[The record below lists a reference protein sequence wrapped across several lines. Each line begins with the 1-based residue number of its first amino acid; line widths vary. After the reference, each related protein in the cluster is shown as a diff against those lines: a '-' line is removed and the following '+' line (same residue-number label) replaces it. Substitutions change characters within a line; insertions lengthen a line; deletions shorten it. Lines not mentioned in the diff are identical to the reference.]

1 MGKWIICHKDGS
13 VLTDVNDELVVIHG
27 LEYSDSWMGE
37 CFVSIDFKRQSPI
50 GFEIGDYIMYRGE
63 RFELNYVPGK
73 EKQAR
78 KDTYGE
84 GFTYDGVKF
93 NSLRDELSRAEFL
106 DVVLHDNQLHYTTLP
121 KFQFYVET
129 IDDLLDRI
137 QANLNEQ
144 IGDGKW
150 KIFSRNK
157 ERSMQR
163 GCTAEEW
170 NAVYGDGTNE
180 SDSFESKSITIDTQK
195 CWDALALVNTQ
206 WNINFVIRGRNIYVG
221 TAGVMTDGIFKYGL
235 GKGLY
240 KVDQNADSDQSIIT
254 RLRAYGSE
262 KNLPDHYYADLG
274 IKYKVG
280 ITKVG
285 NAARYVELYLDL
297 DYISTYFTE
306 PRKYISS
313 GSTGEQTNGFVL
325 RVTFD
330 FKTII
335 TGYVTG
341 TSNNKCRFYSEL
353 KGSQADNGD
362 EESKDALDA
371 FIPQVKSGS
380 YTKLYITSGINEKT
394 IPSENK
400 EYAENLPNNMAISRL
415 MLPGFPT
422 LSLREFWDTMTEEE
436 KKYVNPTGKEHIFS
450 NDKYRPYIDSLNIDK
465 IGLRSDSKF
474 FDTDDK
480 ANGIV
485 EIYPTIEEM
494 VVGGVRVDEI
504 YKGSEVDDDGRFVD
518 GQSVKN
524 IDIYLNPAI
533 DFDIN
538 DLKDDDFSICMKD
551 GMCGGR
557 SFKVASSTK
566 GSGTWR
572 LTIERVKDDALGLYF
587 PYKDYQ
593 IKKNDHF
600 VLTGIRLPD
609 SYVRAASLKLLK
621 YAIALLD
628 KNDYTRYVYQPKVD
642 EIFMARQHDA
652 AMADKSGATRS
663 LHDTLRAGDIM
674 RLSDDDLGIK
684 ADVTIDQLIIKEE
697 DGKIPTYE
705 ITLREEKEVGTIQ
718 KIQQSISSLES
729 GNGVASEPTIAQVK
743 SMFKS
748 EGGRYFLSKLED
760 DVASGAITFE
770 KMQKFLSGFVSAGRA
785 ILQKGFAIDENGYG
799 FDENGNIIADSLKS
813 LGFDKAA
820 NEGFGMEMET
830 AGTSHLYLSNLTV
843 WGKMFVNI
851 LEIMKTKYAGGNIY
865 MSAAG
870 GTIVKAV
877 PVTYINEDVGW
888 EETSESWCDGWK
900 CYILADDGD
909 EATTNPWVE
918 GDQVRCQS
926 MGNLL
931 GTRYAKAT
939 NKSYWRTIPE
949 HGVSSFNEYIYND
962 YGTPAYNGKMFYWI
976 VLGKHSTDLDGY
988 TEENAPVG
996 TTDIPEAGD
1005 SIVLDGSRKDTSRQG
1020 VLQLSSY
1027 GSGAPSIVGLREVSD
1042 YSHENCAIF
1051 ELSYDYVRIFAERFK
1066 LIAKDNK
1073 VVEITNFRGEWDPNE
1088 RYYKNDQVSHNNA
1101 IWTCVKDTDFQTEPT
1116 DGSTYW
1122 RKEVYGQKGEDGSS
1136 FKVLGTAVKH
1146 FINADDIGGELLA
1159 TKEYLFDDTS
1169 GLPDGV
1175 ASPCIATYMKAGA
1188 DRMWVICKSNDGDSY
1203 MIGDDLW
1210 TNSGTA
1216 WLNIGNV
1223 KGVSISSTSV
1233 TYGVSAS
1240 GTQEPSSW
1248 SSVIPPTT
1256 DEYPYLWTRTVVNYT
1271 DGKSTTSYSVSHN
1284 GKDGAKGDPGDKGAD
1299 AITIQLVGAP
1309 LIFNAGSDGI
1319 VPKGVTN
1326 YARLYVTVGEKDV
1339 SEYVGQ
1345 PFSVPSEGMNV
1356 SPEDG
1361 YVIERREYNEKM
1373 AWYLGIKSDAISKV
1387 YLSDNK
1393 TEVSATSGYITFVFA
1408 YGANQY
1414 VGQLP
1419 FQVNVARYTGEFTL
1433 TNKQFKV
1440 SMDGLTTRMGA
1451 AEEGITNVNTR
1462 LDTEVDTLHS
1472 EITSTAND
1480 IKLEVTEQMNGNL
1493 KKAGLEVKAD
1503 GITLY
1508 GNKITITNDDGKT
1521 TTALF
1526 AGGKI
1531 NASLIDADQ
1540 IEVKHLWAKSNDGAS
1555 KVGYFGNTEE
1565 DACKIG
1571 DYTVAP
1577 LFIGGATAKQSPF
1590 YVTSKGAMH
1599 ATSGKIGYF
1608 TISPNG
1614 ELMYDDGYTDV
1625 ARRPFGLSKEALYFT
1640 HTTRDHKS
1648 NDAIVW
1654 VGRVKFS
1661 ASSTGTAPLVSDIWI
1676 DERVSTPDQSKAC
1689 LFLRAEGYT
1698 GEDTDPMGNL
1708 MGNFAIYAQKGTY
1721 AGFRPAVRFVIKNC
1735 QLTDMDCVIYVS
1747 VTGITLT
1754 LPDNPQRGQY
1764 YKFIQGAGGK
1774 EAFWIKSNSYKMYW
1788 NGVDTNGRTSFYS
1801 GAYNQTTEL
1810 IFLGDH
1816 WRVNW
1821 YRESAI

>member
-1 MGKWIICHKDGS
+1 M
-13 VLTDVNDELVVIHG
+13 TDVNDELVVIHG

-78 KDTYGE
+78 KDTYGD

-121 KFQFYVET
+121 KFPFYVET

-170 NAVYGDGTNE
+170 NAVYGDGTND

-274 IKYKVG
+274 VKYKVG

-285 NAARYVELYLDL
+285 NAESFVELYLDL

-306 PRKYISS
+306 PRKHS
-313 GSTGEQTNGFVL
+313 EQTDGFVL

-371 FIPQVKSGS
+371 FISQVKSGS

-551 GMCGGR
+551 GRCGGR

-566 GSGTWR
+566 ESGTWR
-572 LTIERVKDDALGLYF
+572 LTIERVKDDDLGLYF

-674 RLSDDDLGIK
+674 RLSDDDLGIN

-697 DGKIPTYE
+697 DGKIPAYE

-770 KMQKFLSGFVSAGRA
+770 KMQKFLSGYVSAGRA

-799 FDENGNIIADSLKS
+799 FDDNGNIIADSLKS
-813 LGFDKAA
+813 LGFDKVL
-820 NEGFGMEMET
+820 NEGFGMEMD
-830 AGTSHLYLSNLTV
+830 GGQSHLYLSNLTV

-870 GTIVKAV
+870 GTIVKVV
-877 PVTYINEDVGW
+877 PVGMWDDDESEWVENPI
-888 EETSESWCDGWK
+888 EEAIQGWK

-909 EATTNPWVE
+909 NAVGNPWQE

-926 MGNLL
+926 MGNIL

-976 VLGKHSTDLDGY
+976 VLGKHSKDFDGY

-1146 FINADDIGGELLA
+1146 FTNADDIGGELLA

-1188 DRMWVICKSNDGDSY
+1188 GHTWIICKSNEGDSY

-1248 SSVIPPTT
+1248 SSIIPPTT

-1299 AITIQLVGAP
+1299 AITIQLVGSP

-1361 YVIERREYNEKM
+1361 YVIERREYNKKM

-1508 GNKITITNDDGKT
+1508 GDKITITNDDGKT

-1526 AGGKI
+1526 TGGKI

-1565 DACKIG
+1565 EACKI
-1571 DYTVAP
+1571 DDTYAP
-1577 LFIGGATAKQSPF
+1577 LFVGADTAKNSPF
-1590 YVTSKGAMH
+1590 YVTNKGHMVSKS
-1599 ATSGKIGYF
+1599 ATLGSFSLNESSLRYLTG
-1608 TISPNG
+1608 
-1614 ELMYDDGYTDV
+1614 YDDEEPG
-1625 ARRPFGLSKEALYFT
+1625 FALYNEYMVFRGYSRT
-1640 HTTRDHKS
+1640 FSPQTKKWTSER
-1648 NDAIVW
+1648 NRLIW
-1654 VGRVKFS
+1654 VGRNDWVYSVPSLMSNILVQDSFPMT
-1661 ASSTGTAPLVSDIWI
+1661 TGDTAKIG
-1676 DERVSTPDQSKAC
+1676 
-1689 LFLRAEGYT
+1689 LRISVT
-1698 GEDTDPMGNL
+1698 GCDDKYQYENEMYNGAMGSNVY
-1708 MGNFAIYAQKGTY
+1708 GNFAIYAENGMY
-1721 AGFRPAVRFVIKNC
+1721 AGFRPMTRRANYSMK
-1735 QLTDMDCVIYVS
+1735 LTELDCVIYVS

-1764 YKFIQGAGGK
+1764 YKFIQGAGG
-1774 EAFWIKSNSYKMYW
+1774 EQAFWIKSNSYKMYW
-1788 NGVDTNGRTSFYS
+1788 NGVDTNGRTSFFS
-1801 GAYNQTTEL
+1801 GAYNQTTEF